1 MVMIKHIKFYF
12 VGLLAALSLIVSPV
26 SLAANIQVTVNKT
39 KVVKNEVF
47 QLRVVVDE
55 KVSSDDIDFS
65 PLEKDFYLGRPSF
78 GMESLPSSTKNR
90 GSKNSCFHGR
100 GRNLTAD
107 RYPSHS
113 R

>member
-1 MVMIKHIKFYF
+1 MVMMKHIKFYF
-12 VGLLAALSLIVSPV
+12 VGLLAVLSLIASPV

-47 QLRVVVDE
+47 QLRVVLDE

-78 GMESLPSSTKNR
+78 GTSINIIN
-90 GSKNSCFHGR
+90 G
-100 GRNLTAD
+100 
-107 RYPSHS
+107 SHS
-113 R
+113 SRSRSKYDREPFSDMDNDGHMNF